1 MAKYTRFRLI
11 INNNTDIKK
20 LKFDLEYWVN
30 VSMRKYGRPGGSLE
44 KKSGGKNLIFNSDG
58 LTKLYVLP
66 DNATKA
72 RYIVRNASKD
82 KKNGDD
88 KVVTVNAEVFKKMKT
103 NNNKCTTFPL
113 KTTPAGTKKDP
124 NTIKK
129 AIIDNTEVGWVIIER
144 HCSIE
149 KFLRKIYKDEPTKKE
164 ENIFRSNN
172 PHLTGTPVLSLQPG
186 DFVILS
192 NTSNDKNKEL
202 AQIKKDAKAAKLE
215 FDKVKEELGFN
226 PEMFASNV
234 DFLHDMLRT
243 SDYVALTKEPVKNVD
258 KPSTETG
265 SNVAA
270 IPAGISQG
278 IITFNEVNNARVTK
292 AYTQLVETYEQA
304 RIVTYDKRGKPVKSK
319 IGNPKKFNSFRKTYP
334 ELIKNFDNAIA
345 KSYFKY
351 ETGLTGGNI
360 RKQIKKDV
368 IIRSSRYKGGIG
380 AYVKNFKKLGK
391 MTKIAEGGGNILVA
405 VSVGDAAM
413 RVNDAY
419 NTGDIDHTRKTVI
432 TETLKIEGSLVGG
445 WAGGAA
451 GAALATVVIGASTG
465 GIGFLVIG
473 AVAAGAGVAGGY
485 WGGEAGSMLAD
496 VINEGM

>member
-1 MAKYTRFRLI
+1 MAAQYTSLIFIVPSTVDIHKFRYDLVI
-11 INNNTDIKK
+11 QYKSGEATYQRTTGKKTKRYIDQKFNNQGRTIEYQLPKGDIQKINYHIK
-20 LKFDLEYWVN
+20 VN
-30 VSMRKYGRPGGSLE
+30 GQLVKNISAKPNKSKGVFRKYE
-44 KKSGGKNLIFNSDG
+44 
-58 LTKLYVLP
+58 
-66 DNATKA
+66 
-72 RYIVRNASKD
+72 
-82 KKNGDD
+82 
-88 KVVTVNAEVFKKMKT
+88 
-103 NNNKCTTFPL
+103 L
-113 KTTPAGTKKDP
+113 KTTIAGTKKDP

-129 AIIDNTEVGWVIIER
+129 VLVDTTEVGWIIIEKYY
-144 HCSIE
+144 SIE
-149 KFLRKIYKDEPTKKE
+149 DFLIKIYKDKPTSKE
-164 ENIFRSNN
+164 ENVFRANN

-202 AQIKKDAKAAKLE
+202 AQMKIDAKSAKKE
-215 FDKVKEELGFN
+215 FDKVKKELMFN
-226 PEMFASNV
+226 SEMFASNA

-243 SDYVALTKEPVKNVD
+243 ADYVALTKEPVKSVD
-258 KPSTETG
+258 KPLTETD

-278 IITFNEVNNARVTK
+278 IITFNEINNARVTK
-292 AYTQLVETYEQA
+292 AYTELIEAYEKA
-304 RIVTYDKRGKPVKSK
+304 RKITYDKHGKPVKSK
-319 IGNPKKFNSFRKTYP
+319 TGNAKKFNSFRQTHP

-351 ETGLTGGNI
+351 ETGLTGSNI

-413 RVNDAY
+413 RVNNAY

-445 WAGGAA
+445 WMGSAG

-473 AVAAGAGVAGGY
+473 VVAAGAGLAGGY
-485 WGGEAGSMLAD
+485 YGGEAGAFFGERLGD
-496 VINEGM
+496 KVNNIL